1 MTTNTDTNIMIIR
14 PSVKTIGYSLFG
26 TIFFGAFVYLMLPP
40 SEWKVAEGTDYT
52 TGMVILWML
61 LGIFVFFSTACFLLL
76 LSIKTIVLTDK
87 NLIIKRPLLLIKLT
101 IPLSNIKNIVDEEYK
116 INSSHGWS
124 TFHIFSGDQIIIELK
139 NGKKK
144 KFNSFEMSD
153 YYLLTKNLNKLLRSN
168 NKLKFV
174 DNENQLTNKQEGYG
188 WLVFVILLTF
198 GLIYSIFRQG
208 L

>member
-1 MTTNTDTNIMIIR
+1 
-14 PSVKTIGYSLFG
+14 
-26 TIFFGAFVYLMLPP
+26 
-40 SEWKVAEGTDYT
+40 
-52 TGMVILWML
+52 
-61 LGIFVFFSTACFLLL
+61 
-76 LSIKTIVLTDK
+76 
-87 NLIIKRPLLLIKLT
+87 LT

-198 GLIYSIFRQG
+198 GLIYSILRQG

>member
-1 MTTNTDTNIMIIR
+1 
-14 PSVKTIGYSLFG
+14 
-26 TIFFGAFVYLMLPP
+26 MLPP
-40 SEWKVAEGTDYT
+40 SEWKVAEGTDYK

-124 TFHIFSGDQIIIELK
+124 TFHVFSGDQIIIELK

-198 GLIYSIFRQG
+198 GLIYSIIRQG